1 MRRQMHLALLLRPRI
16 QPTGVTSPLIVWR
29 ECVSCRVVLMWF
41 VRDLQLE
48 PGEVDERYDFFR
60 KCFTL
65 EAAEARK
72 RTRLYDEDEDE

>member
-1 MRRQMHLALLLRPRI
+1 
-16 QPTGVTSPLIVWR
+16 
-29 ECVSCRVVLMWF
+29 MWF

>member
-1 MRRQMHLALLLRPRI
+1 VP
-16 QPTGVTSPLIVWR
+16 
-29 ECVSCRVVLMWF
+29 
-41 VRDLQLE
+41 DLQLE

-72 RTRLYDEDEDE
+72 RERTRLSDDEDEDE